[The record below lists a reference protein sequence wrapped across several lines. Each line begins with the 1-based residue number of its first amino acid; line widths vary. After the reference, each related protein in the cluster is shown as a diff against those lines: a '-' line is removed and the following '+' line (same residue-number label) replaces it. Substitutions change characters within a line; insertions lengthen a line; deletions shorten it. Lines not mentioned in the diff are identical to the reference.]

1 MLCKGHAFENSVLLS
16 AGTGHIYYRTWNLR
30 IFMGYKRSRNDSNWL
45 LEQRQMLWNSQQSF
59 YSGLVVYDV
68 T

>member
-1 MLCKGHAFENSVLLS
+1 MPLKIVSYS
-16 AGTGHIYYRTWNLR
+16 ALEQVIYYRTWNLR